1 MIYFVYDY
9 NKKKVYK
16 MKKVLIAC
24 MALVTLGSADGYTQ
38 ADRILDMQKM
48 AQAMQDIQSGFFY
61 NNLDIVTAGATDLS
75 KTIIHV
81 GPTKEEKNTKDV
93 YEKWMND
100 NSAMTGRTQR
110 RIQKYAE
117 DIVEHFKSGDA
128 KYALHVY
135 NRVAEECMKCHTSL
149 RKW

>member
-9 NKKKVYK
+9 GKKKVDK
-16 MKKVLIAC
+16 MKKILISC
-24 MALVTLGSADGYTQ
+24 MALVTLGLAEGYTQ

-61 NNLDIVTAGATDLS
+61 NNLDIVTAGAEDL
-75 KTIIHV
+75 KNTIIKV
-81 GPTKEEKNTKDV
+81 GPTTKEQNTKDV

-100 NSAMTGRTQR
+100 NNAMTGRTQR

-117 DIVEHFKSGDA
+117 DIVEHFKAGDA
-128 KYALHVY
+128 QYALNIY
-135 NRVAEECMKCHTSL
+135 NRVTAECMKCHTSL

>member
-16 MKKVLIAC
+16 MKKVLITC
-24 MALVTLGSADGYTQ
+24 MALVTFGTADGYTQ
-38 ADRILDMQKM
+38 GDRILDMQKM

-61 NNLDIVTAGATDLS
+61 NNLDIVTAGANDL
-75 KTIIHV
+75 KNTIIKV
-81 GPTKEEKNTKDV
+81 GPTTAEQNTKDV

-100 NSAMTGRTQR
+100 NSAMTGRTQK

-117 DIVEHFKSGDA
+117 DIVEHFKAGDA
-128 KYALHVY
+128 QYALNIY
-135 NRVAEECMKCHTSL
+135 NRVTAECMKCHTSL